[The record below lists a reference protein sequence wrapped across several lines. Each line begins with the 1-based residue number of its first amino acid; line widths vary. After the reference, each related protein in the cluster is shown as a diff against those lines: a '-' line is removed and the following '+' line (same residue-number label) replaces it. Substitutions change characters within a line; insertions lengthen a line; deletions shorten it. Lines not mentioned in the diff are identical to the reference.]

1 MVVTELLC
9 PWRLFGFSTPA
20 DHSLAADRR
29 APRPRRCHHLGLVFA
44 RDYFL
49 LLSTRMVVTE
59 LLCPWRLFGFST
71 PADHSLAADP
81 DPTGLAAPCFWLPTP
96 ILTSVPE
103 NEDLEDTKVTSLA
116 ASASDLEPHSS
127 PYRPQMVAPVRED
140 VTEDQLKAAGA
151 IEAQASVEQEL
162 LPADQAPVLSKMAK
176 YHGPQRSGDI
186 VMIQSEHTGA
196 IDILSADL
204 ESADLLGDHRKVS
217 PPLMAPPCIWT
228 FAKMKEFKSKL
239 GKEKNSRL
247 VVKRG
252 EVVTIRVP
260 THPEGK
266 RVCWEFATDDY
277 DIGFGVYFDWTPVTS
292 TDITVQV
299 SDSSEDEDDDEE
311 EEEEIED
318 PVPAG
323 DVERGSRSSLRGR
336 YGEVMPVYRR
346 ASHRDVQAGSH
357 DYPGEGIYL
366 LKFDNSYSLLRN
378 KTLYF
383 HIYYTS

>member
-1 MVVTELLC
+1 MSDRQAAEG
-9 PWRLFGFSTPA
+9 PGFWSP
-20 DHSLAADRR
+20 ADRR
-29 APRPRRCHHLGLVFA
+29 GSAGGVGDDLGVQGSQA
-44 RDYFL
+44 AA
-49 LLSTRMVVTE
+49 SENEGTE
-59 LLCPWRLFGFST
+59 NTKG
-71 PADHSLAADP
+71 ASL
-81 DPTGLAAPCFWLPTP
+81 
-96 ILTSVPE
+96 LTSG
-103 NEDLEDTKVTSLA
+103 
-116 ASASDLEPHSS
+116 SDSEPCSS
-127 PYRPQMVAPVRED
+127 PHRPQMVSPVSKD
-140 VTEDQLKAAGA
+140 ATEELQKAAGA
-151 IEAQASVEQEL
+151 LETQALVEQDL
-162 LPADQAPVLSKMAK
+162 LPTDQAQVLSEIPK
-176 YHGPQRSGDI
+176 YQVPQRSGDI

-196 IDILSADL
+196 IDIVSADL

-228 FAKMKEFKSKL
+228 FAKVKEFKSKL

-299 SDSSEDEDDDEE
+299 SDSSEDEDEEEE
-311 EEEEIED
+311 EEEEIEE
-318 PVPAG
+318 PVPVG

-346 ASHRDVQAGSH
+346 DSHRDVQAGSH

>member
-1 MVVTELLC
+1 MSDLQ
-9 PWRLFGFSTPA
+9 
-20 DHSLAADRR
+20 AAEGPGSWSPT
-29 APRPRRCHHLGLVFA
+29 ARPGSAGGVGDCQGVEG
-44 RDYFL
+44 
-49 LLSTRMVVTE
+49 SQ
-59 LLCPWRLFGFST
+59 
-71 PADHSLAADP
+71 AA
-81 DPTGLAAPCFWLPTP
+81 A
-96 ILTSVPE
+96 SE
-103 NEDLEDTKVTSLA
+103 NEDLENNKDTSLL
-116 ASASDLEPHSS
+116 ASATDPEPCSS
-127 PYRPQMVAPVRED
+127 PHRPQMVSPVSKD
-140 VTEDQLKAAGA
+140 ATEDLRKATGPL
-151 IEAQASVEQEL
+151 EAQASMKQDL
-162 LPADQAPVLSKMAK
+162 LPADQAQVLNESSVVQMAK
-176 YHGPQRSGDI
+176 YQVPQRSGDI

-196 IDILSADL
+196 IDILAADL

-228 FAKMKEFKSKL
+228 FAKVKEFKSKL

-299 SDSSEDEDDDEE
+299 SDSSDDEDEEEE
-311 EEEEIED
+311 EEEEIEE

-346 ASHRDVQAGSH
+346 DSHRDVQAGSH

>member
-1 MVVTELLC
+1 MSE
-9 PWRLFGFSTPA
+9 PQADEGPGFWSPA
-20 DHSLAADRR
+20 ARGGSAGGIRE
-29 APRPRRCHHLGLVFA
+29 RPGSGGEPGGR
-44 RDYFL
+44 
-49 LLSTRMVVTE
+49 SQT
-59 LLCPWRLFGFST
+59 
-71 PADHSLAADP
+71 
-81 DPTGLAAPCFWLPTP
+81 
-96 ILTSVPE
+96 
-103 NEDLEDTKVTSLA
+103 EDLENTKITTPV
-116 ASASDLEPHSS
+116 ASASDPEPHSS
-127 PYRPQMVAPVRED
+127 PHRPQMVSAGSED
-140 VTEDQLKAAGA
+140 ATEDLRKAAGA
-151 IEAQASVEQEL
+151 VKAWALDQGS
-162 LPADQAPVLSKMAK
+162 LPADQAQVLNKMAK
-176 YHGPQRSGDI
+176 YQVPQRSGDI
-186 VMIQSEHTGA
+186 VMIQSEHTGT
-196 IDILSADL
+196 IDVLSADL

-239 GKEKNSRL
+239 SKDKNSRL

-299 SDSSEDEDDDEE
+299 SDSSEDEDEEEE

-318 PVPAG
+318 PVPVG
-323 DVERGSRSSLRGR
+323 DVERGSRSSLRSR

-346 ASHRDVQAGSH
+346 DSHRDVQAGSH

>member
-1 MVVTELLC
+1 MTMV
-9 PWRLFGFSTPA
+9 S
-20 DHSLAADRR
+20 
-29 APRPRRCHHLGLVFA
+29 
-44 RDYFL
+44 
-49 LLSTRMVVTE
+49 
-59 LLCPWRLFGFST
+59 
-71 PADHSLAADP
+71 
-81 DPTGLAAPCFWLPTP
+81 
-96 ILTSVPE
+96 
-103 NEDLEDTKVTSLA
+103 
-116 ASASDLEPHSS
+116 
-127 PYRPQMVAPVRED
+127 PVRED
-140 VTEDQLKAAGA
+140 ATEDQQKAASA
-151 IEAQASVEQEL
+151 MEAQASVEQEL
-162 LPADQAPVLSKMAK
+162 LSADQAQVLSKSSLVQMAK
-176 YHGPQRSGDI
+176 YHGLPRSGDI

-196 IDILSADL
+196 VDILSADL
-204 ESADLLGDHRKVS
+204 ESADLLGDHRRVS
-217 PPLMAPPCIWT
+217 PPLIAPPCIWT

-299 SDSSEDEDDDEE
+299 SDSSEDEDEDEE

-346 ASHRDVQAGSH
+346 DSHRDVQAGSH

>member
-1 MVVTELLC
+1 MSDLQ
-9 PWRLFGFSTPA
+9 
-20 DHSLAADRR
+20 AAEGPGSWSPTSRR
-29 APRPRRCHHLGLVFA
+29 GSAGGVGDCQGVEG
-44 RDYFL
+44 
-49 LLSTRMVVTE
+49 SQ
-59 LLCPWRLFGFST
+59 
-71 PADHSLAADP
+71 AA
-81 DPTGLAAPCFWLPTP
+81 A
-96 ILTSVPE
+96 SE
-103 NEDLEDTKVTSLA
+103 NEDLENYKDTSLL
-116 ASASDLEPHSS
+116 ASATDPEPRSSPHSEAGWLARLS
-127 PYRPQMVAPVRED
+127 PSIEVASLL
-140 VTEDQLKAAGA
+140 QS
-151 IEAQASVEQEL
+151 SVVQ
-162 LPADQAPVLSKMAK
+162 MAK
-176 YHGPQRSGDI
+176 YQVPQRSGDI

-196 IDILSADL
+196 IDVLSADL

-228 FAKMKEFKSKL
+228 FAKVKEFKSKL

-277 DIGFGVYFDWTPVTS
+277 DIGFGVYFDWTPVTT

-299 SDSSEDEDDDEE
+299 SDSSDDEDEEEE
-311 EEEEIED
+311 EEEEIEE

-346 ASHRDVQAGSH
+346 DSHRDVQAGSH

>member
-1 MVVTELLC
+1 MSDLQ
-9 PWRLFGFSTPA
+9 
-20 DHSLAADRR
+20 AAEGPGSWSPT
-29 APRPRRCHHLGLVFA
+29 ARPGSAGGVGDCQGVEG
-44 RDYFL
+44 
-49 LLSTRMVVTE
+49 SQ
-59 LLCPWRLFGFST
+59 
-71 PADHSLAADP
+71 AA
-81 DPTGLAAPCFWLPTP
+81 A
-96 ILTSVPE
+96 SE
-103 NEDLEDTKVTSLA
+103 NEDLENNKDTSLLASATDPEPCSSPHSEAGWPARLSPSFEVISPSFEVTSL
-116 ASASDLEPHSS
+116 L
-127 PYRPQMVAPVRED
+127 QMVSPVSKD
-140 VTEDQLKAAGA
+140 ATEDLRKATGPL
-151 IEAQASVEQEL
+151 EAQASMKQDL
-162 LPADQAPVLSKMAK
+162 LPADQAQVLNEMAK
-176 YHGPQRSGDI
+176 YQVPQRSGDI

-196 IDILSADL
+196 IDILAADL

-228 FAKMKEFKSKL
+228 FAKVKEFKSKL

-299 SDSSEDEDDDEE
+299 SDSSDDEDEEEE
-311 EEEEIED
+311 EEEEIEE

-346 ASHRDVQAGSH
+346 DSHRDVQAGSH